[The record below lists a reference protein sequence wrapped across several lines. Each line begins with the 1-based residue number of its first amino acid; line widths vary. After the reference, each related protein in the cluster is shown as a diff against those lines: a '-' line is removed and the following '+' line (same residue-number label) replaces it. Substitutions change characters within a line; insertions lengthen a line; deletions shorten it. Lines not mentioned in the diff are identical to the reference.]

1 MLFCLPYFTAICTG
15 VGLVVFPAGFDAA
28 EVKLTCGPQAD
39 RFYLGSCTV
48 RWAYVLAIIGL
59 LDGAVLAVLGFVLG
73 SRHLKLSDEFS
84 SGSTRKIHSISGLN
98 GYPPRGGYFYGTDSG
113 PTPSVSYSYAST
125 KRSTMGG
132 GLGGGL
138 QPIVLLPPDT
148 ESEYRSKASL
158 YRAEYATPKQNIQL

>member
-1 MLFCLPYFTAICTG
+1 MTFFTAICTG
-15 VGLVVFPAGFDAA
+15 VGLVVFPAGLDAA
-28 EVKLTCGPQAD
+28 EVRLTCGPTAD
-39 RFYLGSCTV
+39 RFYLGSCTI

-98 GYPPRGGYFYGTDSG
+98 GYHTRGGYFYGTDSG
-113 PTPSVSYSYAST
+113 PTPSVTYSYAST

-132 GLGGGL
+132 L
-138 QPIVLLPPDT
+138 QPIVLLPPE

>member
-1 MLFCLPYFTAICTG
+1 M
-15 VGLVVFPAGFDAA
+15 DAS
-28 EVKLTCGPQAD
+28 EVRLTCGPQAD
-39 RFYLGSCTV
+39 RFYLGSCTI

-59 LDGAVLAVLGFVLG
+59 LDGTVLAVLGFVLG
-73 SRHLKLSDEFS
+73 SRHVKLSDEFS

-98 GYPPRGGYFYGTDSG
+98 GYPPPRGGYFYGTDSG
-113 PTPSVSYSYAST
+113 PTPSVTYSYAST

-132 GLGGGL
+132 GGM
-138 QPIVLLPPDT
+138 QPIVLIPPDA

>member
-1 MLFCLPYFTAICTG
+1 M
-15 VGLVVFPAGFDAA
+15 VVFPAGLDAP

-39 RFYLGSCTV
+39 RWFLGSCTI
-48 RWAYVLAIIGL
+48 RWAYVLAIIGV

-84 SGSTRKIHSISGLN
+84 SGTTRKIHSISGMN
-98 GYPPRGGYFYGTDSG
+98 GYPPPPRGGYFYGTDSG
-113 PTPSVSYSYAST
+113 PTPSVTYSYAST

-132 GLGGGL
+132 MGAL
-138 QPIVLLPPDT
+138 QPIVLVPQDT